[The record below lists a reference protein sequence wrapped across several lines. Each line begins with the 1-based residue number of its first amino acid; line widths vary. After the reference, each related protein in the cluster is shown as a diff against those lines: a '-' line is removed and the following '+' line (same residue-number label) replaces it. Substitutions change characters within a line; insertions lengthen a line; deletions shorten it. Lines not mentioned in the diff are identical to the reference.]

1 MCFVSVS
8 LESEGSA
15 PSHIMVLV
23 QHAVCF
29 VSVSLESEGPAPSH
43 ALCFVSV
50 CLESE
55 GPAPSHA
62 LCFVSVCLESEG
74 PAPSHVVVMC
84 KGHVF
89 SMQCVDEAGAPFT
102 APEYESQ
109 LQKIVDR
116 ASSLPPA
123 PGVGY
128 FTSLERTKWAQVGT
142 TGVIG
147 CTPSPVT

>member
-29 VSVSLESEGPAPSH
+29 VSVS
-43 ALCFVSV
+43 
-50 CLESE
+50 LESE

-147 CTPSPVT
+147 CTPSPVTWLVGCPIFGSLYRHR